1 MSPNSNNRNEN
12 KQSQEQQQQGTQQLA
27 SQWSQIVGQVLES
40 VTGKNMSTTINFQNL
55 EIDIPRAQGPS
66 GRELGSAKWTVNGKV
81 VWTTELHKTG
91 GVSAQFSCDFCN
103 KTFSSREELKQHSTQ
118 EHSKND

>member
-12 KQSQEQQQQGTQQLA
+12 EQSQEQQQQGTQQLA
-27 SQWSQIVGQVLES
+27 SQWSQIVGQALES
-40 VTGKNMSTTINFQNL
+40 VTGRNMSTTINFQNL

-66 GRELGSAKWTVNGKV
+66 GRDLGSAKWTVNGKV

-91 GVSAQFSCDFCN
+91 GVSAQFSCNFCN
-103 KTFSSREELKQHSTQ
+103 KTFSSREELKQHSIQ

>member
-1 MSPNSNNRNEN
+1 MSPNSNNRDEN

-40 VTGKNMSTTINFQNL
+40 VAGKNMSTTINFQNL

-66 GRELGSAKWTVNGKV
+66 GRDLGSAKWTVNGKV

>member
-1 MSPNSNNRNEN
+1 MSHNSNNRNEN
-12 KQSQEQQQQGTQQLA
+12 KLGQEQQQQGTQQLA
-27 SQWSQIVGQVLES
+27 SQWSQMVGQVLES

-66 GRELGSAKWTVNGKV
+66 GRDLGSAKWTVNGKV

-91 GVSAQFSCDFCN
+91 EVSAQFSCDFCN